1 MKQLTLALCDRT
13 ANGFE
18 TVASQQFVQIGMIE
32 KTQPF
37 CGIVACGRETD
48 QPAGRAMSADRG

>member
-18 TVASQQFVQIGMIE
+18 TVAPQQFVQIGRIE

-37 CGIVACGRETD
+37 CGMVACGRETD
-48 QPAGRAMSADRG
+48 HTGGSGDVR